1 MSLSRS
7 LFNEFRPLF
16 RMLED
21 PFAWQPTPALSR
33 RHMAEPLG
41 WHQATPALNLTEE
54 NGTYVVEAE
63 VPGVKKENLDV
74 RVGDGGRSL
83 TIEGRVVQAGKQQ
96 PEGEQQQ
103 QQQQQQQQPATN
115 KDQASTSQAVVPSN
129 GKEDLDHPD
138 SRTVTDVPPS
148 DADKQ
153 VSTNTAS
160 YHSSRTFTRTVWL
173 PHAVDKAN
181 IKARLEDG
189 ILTIHAPR
197 TTQESFNV
205 NVE

>member
-7 LFNEFRPLF
+7 LYNEFRPLF

-21 PFAWQPTPALSR
+21 PFAWQPTSALSR
-33 RHMAEPLG
+33 RQMAEPFG

-54 NGTYVVEAE
+54 NGTYVIEAE

-83 TIEGRVVQAGKQQ
+83 TIEGRVVRAGQRQPQQ
-96 PEGEQQQ
+96 PEGEQQP
-103 QQQQQQQQPATN
+103 QQPTPTTTE
-115 KDQASTSQAVVPSN
+115 QTSTSEAVVGSN
-129 GKEDLDHPD
+129 
-138 SRTVTDVPPS
+138 